1 MNALEIVAGVF
12 LLIAC
17 LLIIISTMMQ
27 NPKQGGLG
35 SSFGSTGSYLGR
47 NTGRTMDAV
56 LARLTKLGGIIFFVL
71 TILAGII
78 SVYVG

>member
-35 SSFGSTGSYLGR
+35 SSFGSTES
-47 NTGRTMDAV
+47 
-56 LARLTKLGGIIFFVL
+56 
-71 TILAGII
+71 
-78 SVYVG
+78 